1 MSAAKKASSGAFKEN
16 TSTGFQPT
24 LTVDRKAPRI
34 VYQEGNIPMCLIK
47 DEKYFFCSDTGFVAS
62 LMALGFSPVS
72 DQPHYWN
79 DRATWVYEDNLKA
92 LERMAHDFYGD
103 QPQEDAGV
111 TIQSFRKAF
120 SFKRALV
127 HLVNAN
133 KASRATKGSLTLR
146 RL

>member
-1 MSAAKKASSGAFKEN
+1 MSAAKKVAGSFKEN
-16 TSTGFQPT
+16 TATGFQST
-24 LTVDRKAPRI
+24 MTVDRKAPRV

-72 DQPHYWN
+72 DQPHYYN
-79 DRATWVYEDNLKA
+79 DRATWVYEDNLTA

-103 QPQEDAGV
+103 QPQEDMGV

-133 KASRATKGSLTLR
+133 KASCVTNRPLTLR